1 MDFFPSESA
10 FDFLDT
16 TTPSGQ
22 GSVGGDV
29 GPNVTVWAGAGASTL
44 LIVITML
51 ILIKQNLDRVI
62 QLCTHCSEL
71 CDRAQTMLNHLKRMV
86 TVRNG
91 DAPAVPLAAVVV
103 QPRNLT
109 DSELVAMRPPA
120 NGGQW
125 I

>member
-1 MDFFPSESA
+1 MNFPSDSA
-10 FDFLDT
+10 FDVFET

-22 GSVGGDV
+22 GGVGDEIGA
-29 GPNVTVWAGAGASTL
+29 NVTVWAGAGASTL
-44 LIVITML
+44 LIVITLL

-71 CDRAQTMLNHLKRMV
+71 CDRVQTLFISFKQLITRRDVAASAGPLTAVV
-86 TVRNG
+86 TV
-91 DAPAVPLAAVVV
+91 
-103 QPRNLT
+103 PRNLT

-120 NGGQW
+120 NGGHW